1 MRRIRVVHIT
11 YDLYYFDP
19 RVRRLA
25 DAAASA
31 GYEVDVICLSQP
43 GEKRREFRQA
53 VSIYRLPMH
62 RAVGRPLPI
71 MLLYWIGFT
80 ILASLATAWRHVRR
94 PYSVVVVHN
103 MPDFLVFSAWLPK
116 LLGAKVI
123 LDMQDVAPELITL
136 KTSGFLRAPLR
147 KLAAWQERASVGFAD
162 HIITVG
168 WSIED
173 LLRRRGVPEEK
184 FTSVRNSADPQL
196 FPASRRCP
204 PPSES
209 ADETHPFIL
218 MYHGTIAERSGVDTA
233 IRALALA
240 RHAVPRLRLDI
251 KARGECLPDLK
262 QLAAD
267 LDVSE
272 HVVFSDICP
281 VDEVVNFVL
290 HGDVGIIPYRSDP
303 FTELLLPTK
312 AYEFAWMH
320 RPMIASDTCA
330 IRSMFRPE
338 SLVLCDPADPRSFA
352 EAIVDLYQHPEKR
365 AYLVANAAID
375 YMPYRWERESERY
388 QHLLASLAHVPV
400 KEARSA
406 PYFE

>member
-1 MRRIRVVHIT
+1 MRQNHVVHIT

-31 GYEVDVICLSQP
+31 DYKVDVICLGQP
-43 GEKRREFRQA
+43 GEKRREFRQG

-80 ILASLATAWRHVRR
+80 ILASVAAAWGHVRR

-103 MPDFLVFSAWLPK
+103 MPDFLVFSAWFPK

-123 LDMQDVAPELITL
+123 LDWQDVATELLAL

-147 KLAAWQERASVGFAD
+147 KLAAWQERVSFGFAD

-168 WSIED
+168 WPNEE
-173 LLRRRGVPEEK
+173 LLRRHGVPEEK

-196 FPASRRCP
+196 FPAARRCP
-204 PPSES
+204 PPAES
-209 ADETHPFIL
+209 TDETHPFIL
-218 MYHGTIAERSGVDTA
+218 MYHGTVAERTGVDTA

-240 RHAVPRLRLDI
+240 RRAVPRLRLDI

-272 HVVFSDICP
+272 HVVFSDVCP
-281 VDEVVNFVL
+281 VDEVVDFVL

-320 RPMIASDTCA
+320 RPMIASDMRA
-330 IRSMFRPE
+330 MRSMFRSE
-338 SLVLCDPADPRSFA
+338 SLVLCDPSDPQSFA
-352 EAIVDLYQHPEKR
+352 NAIVDLYQHPEKR
-365 AYLVANAAID
+365 ANLVANAAID
-375 YMPYRWERESERY
+375 YMPYRWEKERERY

-400 KEARSA
+400 KETHSA
-406 PYFE
+406 PYYK